1 MLNRLIDNSRCIY
14 NYIYVQENLGPR
26 KINRSDVSTINA
38 AICWCTMIYND
49 TWSSW
54 AFRSRRSQPK
64 LISWWRIFVVKLMV
78 PVCSGISQIGQRT
91 HTHRHTHTHWHCG
104 NTHKHT
110 PKKTQNGD
118 QQWSTMINIHHHVLL
133 LLLISP
139 RISSYLLVSPR
150 TLYGRSVW
158 IGLSWSLKAN
168 CAEQSLPL
176 LTLLP
181 LSTSTILSQV
191 ESISSWTLGILL
203 CQRTMAFWIA
213 YLQKWS
219 KMQILWNGNCRES
232 TVEKAIESAI
242 LRSSWNNFLS
252 HSSLSPR
259 EPTN

>member
-1 MLNRLIDNSRCIY
+1 MVDVYIII
-14 NYIYVQENLGPR
+14 YIYICSRKSGP
-26 KINRSDVSTINA
+26 KKNQSF
-38 AICWCTMIYND
+38 WCEHNKCGDMLMYND
-49 TWSSW
+49 TMIHG
-54 AFRSRRSQPK
+54 AVGRFRSRRSQPK

-91 HTHRHTHTHWHCG
+91 HTHTDTVGIHT
-104 NTHKHT
+104 NTH
-110 PKKTQNGD
+110 PKKHKTGINND
-118 QQWSTMINIHHHVLL
+118 QQWSTFTTTCYSCSL
-133 LLLISP
+133 
-139 RISSYLLVSPR
+139 YLLVSPR

-259 EPTN
+259 ESTN

>member
-1 MLNRLIDNSRCIY
+1 M
-14 NYIYVQENLGPR
+14 
-26 KINRSDVSTINA
+26 
-38 AICWCTMIYND
+38 YND
-49 TWSSW
+49 TMIHG
-54 AFRSRRSQPK
+54 AVGRFRSRRSQPK
-64 LISWWRIFVVKLMV
+64 LISWWPIFVVKLMV
-78 PVCSGISQIGQRT
+78 PVCSGISQIGQR
-91 HTHRHTHTHWHCG
+91 THTHWHCG

-118 QQWSTMINIHHHVLL
+118 QQWSTFTTTCYSCSL
-133 LLLISP
+133 
-139 RISSYLLVSPR
+139 YLLVSPR

-203 CQRTMAFWIA
+203 CQWTMAFWIA

-242 LRSSWNNFLS
+242 LLKQFSF
-252 HSSLSPR
+252 
-259 EPTN
+259 T